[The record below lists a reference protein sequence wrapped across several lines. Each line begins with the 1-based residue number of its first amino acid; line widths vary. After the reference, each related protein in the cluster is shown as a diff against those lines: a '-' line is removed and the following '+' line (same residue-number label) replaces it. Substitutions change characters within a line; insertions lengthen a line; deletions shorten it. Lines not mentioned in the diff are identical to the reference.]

1 MIKVVIIDDEE
12 IIREGLRKIIDWE
25 SMNCE
30 IIGEAEDGEEGLEL
44 INSLQ
49 PDIIFT
55 DIRMSSKSGLEMISE
70 IKCIKEDSKII
81 ILTGFRDFEY
91 AQEAIKLGAFRFL
104 LKPSKVEE
112 ISQAVKDA
120 IKEIKKI
127 KAKKEQYKLLVK
139 KANEINGSKKYYL
152 PEFQDAN
159 NDSSN
164 SDYSVFNLE
173 GSEDKSNSKES
184 GESTKNSKYLV
195 NRALAYLKVNF
206 SKNINLKTL
215 SEELYISTW
224 YLSKLLKKETGNNFI
239 DILNNIRVEEAK
251 KLLGDPKYKIYEIAE
266 VVGFS
271 DVTYFYR
278 LFKKLTGMTPMEY
291 KNSMLS

>member
-12 IIREGLRKIIDWE
+12 IIREGLRKIIDWN

-30 IIGEAEDGEEGLEL
+30 IIGEAEDGEDGLEL

-49 PDIIFT
+49 PDIIVT

-70 IKCIKEDSKII
+70 IKSIKEDCRII

-91 AQEAIKLGAFRFL
+91 AREALKLGAFRYL
-104 LKPSKVEE
+104 LKPSKVDE
-112 ISQAVKDA
+112 ITQAIKDA
-120 IKEIKKI
+120 IKEIKKV
-127 KAKKEQYKLLVK
+127 KEKKEHYKLLVK
-139 KANEINGSKKYYL
+139 RANEIQGSRKYYL
-152 PEFQDAN
+152 QDFLDPNDNN
-159 NDSSN
+159 NDGP
-164 SDYSVFNLE
+164 D
-173 GSEDKSNSKES
+173 GTNSKGNGNEVSES
-184 GESTKNSKYLV
+184 SKNSKYLV
-195 NRALAYLKVNF
+195 NRALIYLRENY

-224 YLSKLLKKETGNNFI
+224 YLSKLLKKETGSNFI

-291 KNSMLS
+291 KNSML

>member
-12 IIREGLRKIIDWE
+12 IIREGLRKIIDWT

-30 IIGEAEDGEEGLEL
+30 IIGEAEDGEDGLEL

-49 PDIIFT
+49 PDIIIT

-70 IKCIKEDSKII
+70 IKSIKEDCRII

-91 AQEAIKLGAFRFL
+91 AQEAIKLGAFRYL
-104 LKPSKVEE
+104 LKPSKVDE
-112 ISQAVKDA
+112 ITQTIKCA
-120 IKEIKKI
+120 IKEIKKV
-127 KAKKEQYKLLVK
+127 KEKKEHYKLLVK
-139 KANEINGSKKYYL
+139 KANEIQSSKKYYL
-152 PEFQDAN
+152 QDFSDTNEN
-159 NDSSN
+159 NYNIQTGIN
-164 SDYSVFNLE
+164 SDGINQKGNGYE
-173 GSEDKSNSKES
+173 TSESS
-184 GESTKNSKYLV
+184 KNSKYLV
-195 NRALAYLKVNF
+195 NRALIYLRENY

-224 YLSKLLKKETGNNFI
+224 YLSKLLKKETGSNFI

-291 KNSMLS
+291 KNSML

>member
-1 MIKVVIIDDEE
+1 MIKVVLIDDEE
-12 IIREGLRKIIDWE
+12 IIREGLRKIIDWK

-30 IIGEAEDGEEGLEL
+30 IVGEAEDGEDGLEL
-44 INSLQ
+44 INKLQ
-49 PDIIFT
+49 PDIVFT
-55 DIRMSSKSGLEMISE
+55 DIRMSSKTGLEMISE
-70 IKCIKEDSKII
+70 IKCAKDDCRII
-81 ILTGFRDFEY
+81 ILSGFRDFEY

-112 ISQAVKDA
+112 LSQAVKDA
-120 IKEIKKI
+120 IKELKKA
-127 KAKKEQYKLLVK
+127 KEKKEQYKLLVK
-139 KANEINGSKKYYL
+139 KANENYAGKKFHL
-152 PEFQDAN
+152 N
-159 NDSSN
+159 TDS
-164 SDYSVFNLE
+164 E
-173 GSEDKSNSKES
+173 KSNTDSIDILDLTLNIQETDS
-184 GESTKNSKYLV
+184 NKNSKYLV
-195 NRALAYLKVNF
+195 NRALIYLKEHYA
-206 SKNINLKTL
+206 KNISLKTL

-251 KLLGDPKYKIYEIAE
+251 KLLADPKYKIYEIAE

-291 KNSMLS
+291 KNSI

>member
-12 IIREGLRKIIDWE
+12 IIREGLRKIIDWN

-30 IIGEAEDGEEGLEL
+30 IIGEAEDGEDGIEL

-49 PDIIFT
+49 PDIIIT

-70 IKCIKEDSKII
+70 IKSIKEDCRII

-91 AQEAIKLGAFRFL
+91 AQEAIKLGAFRYL
-104 LKPSKVEE
+104 LKPSKVDE
-112 ISQAVKDA
+112 ITQAVKDA
-120 IKEIKKI
+120 IKEIKKV
-127 KAKKEQYKLLVK
+127 KERKEQYKLLVK
-139 KANEINGSKKYYL
+139 RANEIQGSRKYYL
-152 PEFQDAN
+152 QDLLDPNDN
-159 NDSSN
+159 NTNGSNTN
-164 SDYSVFNLE
+164 SD
-173 GSEDKSNSKES
+173 GSSKGNSSEA
-184 GESTKNSKYLV
+184 GESSKNSKYLV
-195 NRALAYLKVNF
+195 NRALIYLRENY
-206 SKNINLKTL
+206 SQNINLKTL

-239 DILNNIRVEEAK
+239 DILNTIRVEEAK

-291 KNSMLS
+291 KNSML

>member
-12 IIREGLRKIIDWE
+12 IIREGLRKIIDWS

-30 IIGEAEDGEEGLEL
+30 IIGEAEDGEDGLEL

-49 PDIIFT
+49 PDIIIT

-70 IKCIKEDSKII
+70 IKSIKEDCRII

-91 AQEAIKLGAFRFL
+91 AQEAIKLGAFRYL
-104 LKPSKVEE
+104 LKPSKVDE
-112 ISQAVKDA
+112 ITQTVKCA

-127 KAKKEQYKLLVK
+127 KEKKEHYKLLVK
-139 KANEINGSKKYYL
+139 KANEIQGSKKYYL
-152 PEFQDAN
+152 QDFSDAIDN
-159 NDSSN
+159 CNTQAGTN
-164 SDYSVFNLE
+164 SDFINQKGTSPE
-173 GSEDKSNSKES
+173 PSESS
-184 GESTKNSKYLV
+184 KNSKYLV
-195 NRALAYLKVNF
+195 NRALIYLRENY

-224 YLSKLLKKETGNNFI
+224 YLSKLLKKETGSNFI

-291 KNSMLS
+291 KNSML

>member
-12 IIREGLRKIIDWE
+12 IIREGLRKIIDWN

-30 IIGEAEDGEEGLEL
+30 IIGEAEDGEDGLEL

-49 PDIIFT
+49 PDIIVT

-70 IKCIKEDSKII
+70 IKSIKEDCRII

-91 AQEAIKLGAFRFL
+91 AREALKLGAFRYL
-104 LKPSKVEE
+104 LKPSKVDE
-112 ISQAVKDA
+112 ITQAIKDA
-120 IKEIKKI
+120 LKEIKKV
-127 KAKKEQYKLLVK
+127 KEKKEHYKLLVK
-139 KANEINGSKKYYL
+139 RANEIQGSRKYYL
-152 PEFQDAN
+152 QDFLDPNDN
-159 NDSSN
+159 NDGPNAN
-164 SDYSVFNLE
+164 SYGV
-173 GSEDKSNSKES
+173 NSKVSGNEVSES
-184 GESTKNSKYLV
+184 SKNSKYLV
-195 NRALAYLKVNF
+195 NRALIYLRENY

-224 YLSKLLKKETGNNFI
+224 YLSKLLKKETGSNFI

-291 KNSMLS
+291 KNSML

>member
-12 IIREGLRKIIDWE
+12 IIREGLRKIIDWN

-30 IIGEAEDGEEGLEL
+30 IVGEAEDGEDGLEL

-55 DIRMSSKSGLEMISE
+55 DIRMSSKNGLEMISE
-70 IKCIKEDSKII
+70 IKCLKEDIRII

-91 AQEAIKLGAFRFL
+91 AQEAIKLGAFRYL
-104 LKPSKVEE
+104 LKPSKVDE
-112 ISQAVKDA
+112 ITLAVKSA
-120 IKEIKKI
+120 IKEIKKV
-127 KAKKEQYKLLVK
+127 KEKKEHYKLLVK
-139 KANEINGSKKYYL
+139 KANEIQGSKKYYL
-152 PEFQDAN
+152 QDFSDPNDN
-159 NDSSN
+159 NDAQT
-164 SDYSVFNLE
+164 NLE
-173 GSEDKSNSKES
+173 IINSKSNGSEISES
-184 GESTKNSKYLV
+184 SKNSKYLV
-195 NRALAYLKVNF
+195 NRALIYLRENY

-291 KNSMLS
+291 KNSML

>member
-12 IIREGLRKIIDWE
+12 IIREGLRKIIDWN

-30 IIGEAEDGEEGLEL
+30 IVGEAEDGEDGLEL

-55 DIRMSSKSGLEMISE
+55 DIRMSSKNGLEMISE
-70 IKCIKEDSKII
+70 IKCLKEDIRII

-91 AQEAIKLGAFRFL
+91 AQEAIKLGAFRYL
-104 LKPSKVEE
+104 LKPSKVDE
-112 ISQAVKDA
+112 ITLAVKSA
-120 IKEIKKI
+120 IKEIKKV
-127 KAKKEQYKLLVK
+127 KEKKEHYKLLVK
-139 KANEINGSKKYYL
+139 KANEIQGSKKYYL
-152 PEFQDAN
+152 QDFSDPNDN
-159 NDSSN
+159 NNAQTNLDIINSKSN
-164 SDYSVFNLE
+164 
-173 GSEDKSNSKES
+173 GSEISES
-184 GESTKNSKYLV
+184 SKNSKYLV
-195 NRALAYLKVNF
+195 NRALIYLRENY

-291 KNSMLS
+291 KNSML